1 MYLRLAV
8 LFVAVFIALGVTLP
22 QDPAAKALASCSEA
36 SLDSPAILKVSGG
49 ERFSV
54 SDEVEDL
61 MNEIIDALDG
71 CVTALAADPPPLSNA
86 TKDIIRENLLDVE
99 AIIEDIQDPNTTPN
113 LNPYNAG
120 IPGSNPTFNTLEDC
134 AEQCTDWANE
144 ALVEGRKPVEDN
156 AVIGDLLD
164 SILLAL
170 PDYRDLA
177 DL

>member
-1 MYLRLAV
+1 MYLRLPV
-8 LFVAVFIALGVTLP
+8 LFTAVFIALGVTLP
-22 QDPAAKALASCSEA
+22 QNPAAEAMASCSD
-36 SLDSPAILKVSGG
+36 SSQDSPAILAVNGG

-54 SDEVEDL
+54 ADDFEDL
-61 MNEIIDALDG
+61 LDDLADILDG
-71 CVTALAADPPPLSNA
+71 NETALAADPPPLSNA

-134 AEQCTDWANE
+134 AEQCTDWADE

-170 PDYRDLA
+170 PQYRDLA